1 MASCDP
7 NPQSDSHPNGY
18 TGAALAI
25 PISYG
30 SKIFTGFNPPGYD
43 DSTSSKVSLKGFEIS
58 TYAGEYTHDTFEYR
72 MAKMLNECEEHLV
85 MDSVVY
91 HYLFIQRH
99 TMVDNVAKNTF
110 WSTEDL

>member
-1 MASCDP
+1 LASCDP
-7 NPQSDSHPNGY
+7 RPKSEKHPNGY
-18 TGAALAI
+18 DGAELKT
-25 PISYG
+25 PVTYG
-30 SKIFTGFNPPGYD
+30 PKTFVGFNPPGYD
-43 DSTSSKVSLKGFEIS
+43 DTTATGISLKGFTSKE
-58 TYAGEYTHDTFEYR
+58 YAGEYTHDTFEYR
-72 MAKMLNECEEHLV
+72 MAKLLDECEEHLV